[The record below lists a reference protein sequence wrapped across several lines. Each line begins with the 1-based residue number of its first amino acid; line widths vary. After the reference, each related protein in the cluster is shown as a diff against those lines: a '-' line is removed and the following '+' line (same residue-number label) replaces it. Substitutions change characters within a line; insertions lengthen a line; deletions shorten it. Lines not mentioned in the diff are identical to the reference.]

1 MDVVNWR
8 STPLSGLYEVQ
19 LTPTG
24 DPRGHFTRLFC
35 EQELAAIRPGLHFT
49 QVNHSETRGRGTIR
63 GMHFQAPPAAEAKLI
78 RCLRG
83 RVHDVV
89 VDVRTGS
96 PTFLH
101 WHAIE
106 LAGDNDRAIFIPE
119 GFAHGFLTLSDT
131 AIFTY
136 LCTAPYDRDSDCNLL
151 WDDPQLAIDWPL
163 ADVALSGKD
172 TAAPLLAE
180 LSAERLPVFIAP

>member
-1 MDVVNWR
+1 MDLVNWR

-24 DPRGHFTRLFC
+24 DARGRFTRLFC
-35 EQELAAIRPGLHFT
+35 EQELTAIRAGLHFT
-49 QVNHSETRGRGTIR
+49 QVNLSETRGRGTIR
-63 GMHFQAPPAAEAKLI
+63 GMHYQAPPAAEAKLI

-101 WHAIE
+101 RHAIE
-106 LAGDNDRAIFIPE
+106 LADDNDRAIFIPE
-119 GFAHGFLTLSDT
+119 GFAHGFQALTEEAD
-131 AIFTY
+131 
-136 LCTAPYDRDSDCNLL
+136 LL
-151 WDDPQLAIDWPL
+151 YMHTVPWTPDLEHGLRHDDPRLGIDWPL
-163 ADVALSGKD
+163 PVTMLS
-172 TAAPLLAE
+172 
-180 LSAERLPVFIAP
+180 ERDRGYRLIDDDFRGVCA

>member
-24 DPRGHFTRLFC
+24 DPRGRFTRLFC

-119 GFAHGFLTLSDT
+119 GFAHGFQALSEEADLL
-131 AIFTY
+131 Y
-136 LCTAPYDRDSDCNLL
+136 MHTAPWTPALEHGLRH
-151 WDDPQLAIDWPL
+151 DDPRLGIAWPL
-163 ADVALSGKD
+163 PVSMLS
-172 TAAPLLAE
+172 
-180 LSAERLPVFIAP
+180 ERDRCYTLIDDDFRGVCA